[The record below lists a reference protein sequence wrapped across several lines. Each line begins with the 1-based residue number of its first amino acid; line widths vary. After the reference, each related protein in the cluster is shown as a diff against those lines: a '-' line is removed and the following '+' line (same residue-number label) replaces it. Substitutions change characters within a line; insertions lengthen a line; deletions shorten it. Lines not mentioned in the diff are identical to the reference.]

1 MHQYLQT
8 LNNMYLRI
16 IDETINYPYSIPQL
30 REAYPNVSLPAELS
44 DEALNEWDMYV
55 VIPTTMPNDYT
66 KNITEGTPVLTDG
79 VYYQNW
85 IQTDASQSEID
96 YRLENQWFIVR
107 EMRNELLA
115 ECDWTQLSDIPQATK
130 DLWSTYR
137 QQLREITNQ
146 SNPFNIEWPVKP

>member
-1 MHQYLQT
+1 
-8 LNNMYLRI
+8 MYLRI
-16 IDETINYPYSIPQL
+16 IDETINYPYSISQL
-30 REAYPNVSLPAELS
+30 RNAYPNVSLPAELTDS
-44 DEALNEWDMYV
+44 ILTDWDMYV
-55 VIPTTMPNDYT
+55 VTPTPIPNDYT
-66 KNITEGTPVLTDG
+66 KNITEGTPILTDS

-115 ECDWTQLSDIPQATK
+115 ECDWTQLSDIPQTTK

-137 QQLREITNQ
+137 QELREITNQ

>member
-1 MHQYLQT
+1 
-8 LNNMYLRI
+8 MYLRI
-16 IDETINYPYSIPQL
+16 IDEIINYPYSISQL
-30 REAYPNVSLPAELS
+30 RNAYPNVSLPAELTNS
-44 DEALNEWDMYV
+44 VLIEWDMYV
-55 VIPTTMPNDYT
+55 VTPTPMPNDYT

-96 YRLENQWFIVR
+96 YRLENQWFTIR
-107 EMRNELLA
+107 EIRNQLLA
-115 ECDWTQLSDIPQATK
+115 ECDWTQLSDIPQTIK

-137 QQLREITNQ
+137 QELREITNQ